1 VRTLLRSLRDLSLR
15 GKVTLTLAAVFLFS
29 LMALLL
35 ALAPVLAAQRQRLL
49 EQDKRLLSTLRRNH
63 EREFI
68 YDQLQDNRNSLALHL
83 ASLADEEQ
91 VLWARLEAGGLDLAA
106 TADPA
111 VISRLLGDEAA
122 PFLGRPHVVLLV
134 NREGEADLV
143 GPGGLPLLAD
153 RHVTREEAV
162 PPGSAP
168 PSGQDEFREA
178 HFGGQRVLALTA
190 TLAAAGEPYGQLHLL
205 KSLAPLER
213 SERATRSLVYGGVT
227 LSFVLVLLL
236 LNLLLSRMVLVPVRR
251 VRDAMARAATGDLQ
265 VQLAVPSRDEVGSM
279 AESFNRMVSELEA
292 SRREIEG
299 YSRNL
304 EAMVE
309 ARTGELRASQASL
322 LALKNHL
329 ATVIANVGTG
339 VVSLDE
345 DGRIETFNG
354 RASEILG
361 LAPEGARGRTLEEAL
376 GGAATAR
383 IVDVVSA
390 VRDGRESW
398 SEAQVACE
406 LPQGRRTLG
415 VTASALRGEGGRP
428 IGTVVVV
435 EDLTEI
441 LATQRLTAWKE
452 AVERVIHEIKNPLTP
467 VGLAAETLKTAWG
480 RDPARFADLFPSAI
494 DMILGAVRN
503 LRELIGEFSH
513 FSRLPA
519 MQPQRLDPNK
529 VVLDALS
536 PYRQAPSDR
545 VKVKV
550 DLAPDVPEVEVDAD
564 QLKRVLLNVINN
576 ALEAM
581 VETGGELRL
590 RTAREGNGV
599 AIRVDDDGPGV
610 EDVERI
616 FEPHY
621 TTKVK
626 GLGLGLA
633 IARQIVEEHGG
644 TIRAES
650 VPGSG
655 TSVSIHLPAAAATS
669 ERGAA
674 ASSPR

>member
-1 VRTLLRSLRDLSLR
+1 VRKLLRSLRDLSLR
-15 GKVTLTLAAVFLFS
+15 GKVTLTLVAVFLFS
-29 LMALLL
+29 LAALLL
-35 ALAPVLAAQRQRLL
+35 ALAPVLAGQRQRLL

-68 YDQLQDNRNSLALHL
+68 YDQLQRNQNSLALHL
-83 ASLADEEQ
+83 AYLADEEQ

-106 TADPA
+106 TADPGL
-111 VISRLLGDEAA
+111 ISRLLGSEAA
-122 PFLGRPHVVLLV
+122 AIAGRPHVVLLV

-143 GPGGLPLLAD
+143 GAGGRPLLAG
-153 RHVTREEAV
+153 RKVAREEPV
-162 PPGSAP
+162 PPGTAP
-168 PSGQDEFREA
+168 PPGQDEFREA
-178 HFGGQRVLALTA
+178 HFGGQRVLALDA
-190 TLAAAGEPYGQLHLL
+190 TLSAAGEPYGQLHLL
-205 KSLAPLER
+205 QSLAPLER
-213 SERATRSLVYGGVT
+213 SESATRSLVYGGVT

-265 VQLAVPSRDEVGSM
+265 ARLAVPSRDEVGSM

-309 ARTGELRASQASL
+309 ARTAELRASQASL

-329 ATVIANVGTG
+329 ATVIANVATG
-339 VVSLDE
+339 VLSLDE
-345 DGRIETFNG
+345 DGRIETFNE

-361 LAPEGARGRTLEEAL
+361 LASEGARGRTLEEAL

-383 IVDVVSA
+383 IVDVVKA

-398 SEAQVACE
+398 NAAQVACE
-406 LPQGRRTLG
+406 LPQGRRTLA
-415 VTASALRGEGGRP
+415 VTASALRGEGGRA

-480 RDPARFADLFPSAI
+480 RDPARFAGLFPSAI
-494 DMILGAVRN
+494 DMILAAVRN
-503 LRELIGEFSH
+503 LKDLIGEFSH

-519 MQPQRLDPNK
+519 MQPQRLDPNQ

-536 PYRQAPSDR
+536 PYSQAPGDNL
-545 VKVKV
+545 KVRV
-550 DLAPDVPEVEVDAD
+550 DLAPDLPEVEVDAE

-581 VETGGELRL
+581 AETGGELRL
-590 RTAREGNGV
+590 RTAREGDGV

-650 VPGSG
+650 VAGRG
-655 TSVSIHLPAAAATS
+655 TSVCIHLPAAAS
-669 ERGAA
+669 EKGAGTA
-674 ASSPR
+674 RQR